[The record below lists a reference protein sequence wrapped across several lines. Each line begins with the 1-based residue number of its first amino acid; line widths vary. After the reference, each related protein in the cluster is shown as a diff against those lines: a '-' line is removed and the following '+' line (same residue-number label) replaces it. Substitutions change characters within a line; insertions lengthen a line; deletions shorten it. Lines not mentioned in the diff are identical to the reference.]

1 MWTEQITDEGP
12 ALHAAMEACAY
23 AVTSPCRR
31 ITSVSDTT
39 QRAVSDRSPTILL
52 RKVMIAHGILAM
64 QSHCDKGEMNQFEE
78 KVVSAQ
84 GFEPWTY

>member
-1 MWTEQITDEGP
+1 
-12 ALHAAMEACAY
+12 
-23 AVTSPCRR
+23 
-31 ITSVSDTT
+31 
-39 QRAVSDRSPTILL
+39 
-52 RKVMIAHGILAM
+52 MIAHGILAM